1 MLTADQIRRYQDDG
15 FLPLPGLFAFDE
27 VAWLRDEVQ
36 GLALRRRR
44 GEVGRSW
51 VEEGPEGTIYGAH
64 LDDGPFQT
72 LAAHPRI
79 VGAAEQLLGEPAYI
93 HQTRLLPWRANGAA
107 DVLWRRD
114 FPTWSALDGLPAPR
128 ALTAAVLLDDEA
140 YGPALQVVP
149 SSHRGTV
156 RGAPRLAGVGGGLGT
171 VVLYD
176 ANLTYAFGR
185 AGERPYARLYLVS
198 FNAVSNAPAA
208 PRGEPYAAGQM
219 QPPRVVADDS
229 LWPTPW
235 VAAG

>member
-27 VAWLRDEVQ
+27 VAWLRDEAQ
-36 GLALRRRR
+36 GLALRRSRS
-44 GEVGRSW
+44 EAGRSW
-51 VEEGPEGTIYGAH
+51 VEEAPEGTIYGAH
-64 LDDGPFQT
+64 LDEGPFQT

-79 VGAAEQLLGEPAYI
+79 AGAAGQLLGEPAYI
-93 HQTRLLPWRANGAA
+93 HQTRLLPWRANGPA

-114 FPTWSALDGLPAPR
+114 FATWGALDGLSAPR

-149 SSHRGTV
+149 NSHRGTV

-185 AGERPYARLYLVS
+185 AGDRAYARLYLIS
-198 FNAVSNAPAA
+198 FNAVTNVPTA
-208 PRGEPYAAGQM
+208 PRGEPYAAGQVL
-219 QPPRVVADDS
+219 PPRAVADDS

-235 VAAG
+235 CAAG